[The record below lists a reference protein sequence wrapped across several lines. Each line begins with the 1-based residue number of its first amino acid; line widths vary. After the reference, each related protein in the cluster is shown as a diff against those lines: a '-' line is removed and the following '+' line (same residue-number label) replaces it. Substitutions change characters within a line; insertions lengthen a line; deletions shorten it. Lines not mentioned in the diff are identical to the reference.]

1 MGTEGWNCPSLF
13 ACALVRKLANS
24 NNFVL
29 QAATRCLR
37 QVPGNI
43 YPARVYLTGSNRK
56 TLETQLTETYGTS
69 LKDLDSQ
76 QAERI
81 EKEIVLHKLELPP
94 LLIKRRVLRYRRK
107 TDAES
112 LRPLVFTVPDIAEQQ
127 GATIETLGVVES
139 EAGET
144 KFQRV
149 DAGDEHLN
157 LVPSVLDYYTV
168 AAELAAN
175 YHLVTS
181 EVLAALRITYGM
193 NAEIP
198 DNHLYYLGMQLE
210 TQRAQYDEEFEEID
224 IAVALVKASG
234 FDRGEK
240 DGKPIYTARISFS
253 KENEKYYQTATDTPD
268 SVYALENSFHYDGY
282 NFDSAQ
288 EIEFLEWV
296 LTLLKNEVHQIEGIW
311 FTGGFTDANKTDL
324 LAEYKGDDGRWHHY
338 TPDFVLRRADGKHL
352 IVEIKADRFS
362 PDINADLDRLSKGET
377 AQTQEG
383 RKAVALKRWET
394 LNPDKLTY
402 HVMFSDNQLKLKD
415 DGKQQ
420 VRDFIRGM

>member
-1 MGTEGWNCPSLF
+1 
-13 ACALVRKLANS
+13 
-24 NNFVL
+24 
-29 QAATRCLR
+29 
-37 QVPGNI
+37 
-43 YPARVYLTGSNRK
+43 
-56 TLETQLTETYGTS
+56 
-69 LKDLDSQ
+69 
-76 QAERI
+76 
-81 EKEIVLHKLELPP
+81 
-94 LLIKRRVLRYRRK
+94 
-107 TDAES
+107 
-112 LRPLVFTVPDIAEQQ
+112 
-127 GATIETLGVVES
+127 
-139 EAGET
+139 
-144 KFQRV
+144 
-149 DAGDEHLN
+149 
-157 LVPSVLDYYTV
+157 
-168 AAELAAN
+168 
-175 YHLVTS
+175 
-181 EVLAALRITYGM
+181 VLAALRTAYGI

-198 DNHLYYLGMQLE
+198 DNHLFYLGQQLE

-224 IAVALVKASG
+224 IAVALIKASG

-240 DGKPIYTARISFS
+240 DGKQIYTARISFS
-253 KENEKYYQTATDTPD
+253 KENQKYYQTAMDTPD

-324 LAEYKGDDGRWHHY
+324 LAEYLGEDGRWHHY
-338 TPDFVLRRADGKHL
+338 TPDFVLRRIDGKHL

-362 PDINADLDRLSKGET
+362 LDINADLDRLSKGET

>member
-1 MGTEGWNCPSLF
+1 M
-13 ACALVRKLANS
+13 
-24 NNFVL
+24 
-29 QAATRCLR
+29 
-37 QVPGNI
+37 
-43 YPARVYLTGSNRK
+43 
-56 TLETQLTETYGTS
+56 
-69 LKDLDSQ
+69 
-76 QAERI
+76 
-81 EKEIVLHKLELPP
+81 
-94 LLIKRRVLRYRRK
+94 
-107 TDAES
+107 
-112 LRPLVFTVPDIAEQQ
+112 
-127 GATIETLGVVES
+127 
-139 EAGET
+139 
-144 KFQRV
+144 
-149 DAGDEHLN
+149 
-157 LVPSVLDYYTV
+157 
-168 AAELAAN
+168 
-175 YHLVTS
+175 
-181 EVLAALRITYGM
+181 
-193 NAEIP
+193 
-198 DNHLYYLGMQLE
+198 
-210 TQRAQYDEEFEEID
+210 
-224 IAVALVKASG
+224 
-234 FDRGEK
+234 
-240 DGKPIYTARISFS
+240 
-253 KENEKYYQTATDTPD
+253 DTPD